1 MDDWGPWLR
10 CPTCGQQ
17 KGKNVTVENAP
28 PKAGRREWLALALL
42 ALPTLLVTMDLN
54 VLLLA
59 LPQIANDLQA
69 GPVEQLW
76 ITDIYAFIVAGMTV
90 TMGHVGDRFGRRKIL
105 LISSSVF
112 VVASV
117 VCAYASSVPMLI
129 IARALLGASG
139 AALAPLTLAI
149 IVATFKNP
157 KQMGFALGVW
167 ASALAGGVVLGPPVG
182 GILMHSFWWG
192 SVFLIAVPIMAVVLL
207 AGPVVLKE
215 SRNPDGGPIDLRSVA
230 LFLVAILPLVAALKE
245 TTRSGFG
252 LRPAALLVLGVI
264 GIALFVRRQSRIPNP
279 LIDLTLFKNK
289 LVRSGMA
296 VFVTGGLWSGALS
309 LVIALYLQLVEEQS
323 VLAAG
328 LWMLPAALVGM
339 VCNMIAPKFADV
351 FRPGHVVA
359 VGLLIATLG
368 ALTLTLVQAVGGVV
382 IVVVGMGVVMIGA
395 SPIGPVTNHVVMS
408 NIPQE
413 KAGAVGGMVATGGE
427 LGVAIGVAA
436 MGSVATA
443 VYQGNV
449 TVPDGVPADAATSA
463 GDGITGAVA
472 VARTLPEVQ
481 ANALLGSAHEAFNTG
496 MVTVAVIAAV
506 GYVVVAAV
514 AWRGMGHV
522 RPFGAVHDAPA
533 ADADTGGEPDPDTE
547 RAVV

>member
-1 MDDWGPWLR
+1 
-10 CPTCGQQ
+10 
-17 KGKNVTVENAP
+17 
-28 PKAGRREWLALALL
+28 
-42 ALPTLLVTMDLN
+42 MDLN

-157 KQMGFALGVW
+157 KQMGLALGVW

-215 SRNPDGGPIDLRSVA
+215 SRNPDGRPIDLRSVA

-264 GIALFVRRQSRIPNP
+264 GILLFVRRQSRIPNP

-351 FRPGHVVA
+351 FPPGRVVA
-359 VGLLIATLG
+359 VGLLIAMLG

-382 IVVVGMGVVMIGA
+382 IVIVGLGVVMIGA

-449 TVPDGVPADAATSA
+449 TVPDGVPADAATAA

-472 VARTLPEVQ
+472 VAHTLPEAQ
-481 ANALLGSAHEAFNTG
+481 GNALLGSAHEAFNTG
-496 MVTVAVIAAV
+496 MITVAVIAAL
-506 GYVVVAAV
+506 GYVVVAMV

-522 RPFGAVHDAPA
+522 QPFGAVHDAPGPA
-533 ADADTGGEPDPDTE
+533 ADADTGGEPDPDAE
-547 RAVV
+547 RVVV

>member
-1 MDDWGPWLR
+1 M
-10 CPTCGQQ
+10 
-17 KGKNVTVENAP
+17 TVENAP
-28 PKAGRREWLALALL
+28 PKAGRREWIALAVL

-59 LPQIANDLQA
+59 LPHIANDLQA

-76 ITDIYAFIVAGMTV
+76 ITDIYGFIVAGLTV
-90 TMGHVGDRFGRRKIL
+90 TMGHVGDRFGRRKVL
-105 LISSSVF
+105 LISSAVF
-112 VVASV
+112 VVASLA
-117 VCAYASSVPMLI
+117 CAFATSVPMLI

-139 AALAPLTLAI
+139 AALTPLTLAI
-149 IVATFKNP
+149 IVSMFKNP
-157 KQMGFALGVW
+157 KQMGMALGVW

-192 SVFLIAVPIMAVVLL
+192 SVFLIAIPLMAVVLL
-207 AGPVVLKE
+207 AGPVVLTE
-215 SRNPDGGPIDLRSVA
+215 SRNPDGKPIDLRSVA

-252 LRPAALLVLGVI
+252 LRDVGLLVLGAI
-264 GIALFVRRQSRIPNP
+264 GITLFVRRQSRIPNP

-296 VFVTGGLWSGALS
+296 VFVTGGLWAGAIS
-309 LVIALYLQLVEEQS
+309 LVVALYLQLVEQQS

-339 VCNMIAPKFADV
+339 ACNMIAPKFADV

-359 VGLLIATLG
+359 VGLGIATLG

-382 IVVVGMGVVMIGA
+382 VVVIGLGVVMIGA

-413 KAGAVGGMVATGGE
+413 KAGAVGGMVSTGGE
-427 LGVAIGVAA
+427 LGVAIGVAS

-449 TVPDGVPADAATSA
+449 TVPEGVPADAATSA

-472 VARTLPEVQ
+472 VAPTLPEAQ
-481 ANALLGSAHEAFNTG
+481 ADALLGSAHEAFNTG
-496 MVTVAVIAAV
+496 MITVAVIAAI
-506 GYVVVAAV
+506 GYVVVAVV

-522 RPFGAVHDAPA
+522 PPFGAAHNAPA
-533 ADADTGGEPDPDTE
+533 PEAEANGEPDPDPE